1 MDQLL
6 KIDIFGQTY
15 RFRTETAKAQAEAVA
30 AALMEEVDRVA
41 ADQPGQALEM
51 NKLTIL
57 ILAALNLANENYELK
72 AQWVDR
78 QQQAAHR
85 TTRLIRMLDNALV
98 QWADI
103 CAACADSGPV
113 KYATP

>member
-6 KIDIFGQTY
+6 KIDIFGQTF

-30 AALMEEVDRVA
+30 AALMEEVERIA
-41 ADQPGQALEM
+41 ADQTGQVLEM

-72 AQWVDR
+72 AQWADR
-78 QQQAAHR
+78 QQQAVHR

-98 QWADI
+98 QRAGI
-103 CAACADSGPV
+103 CAACSDAGPV
-113 KYATP
+113 KYASP